1 MIRMRLSTATITAN
15 TALGNEDNDVHLIKL
30 HAPQLAQAVQA
41 GQYCMIRCCHS
52 EASDPLLRRPFF
64 IHSTQREQGLC
75 TLLVWVRGR
84 GTAWLTQQPVGAQ
97 LDMLGPLGHGWSI
110 SRNARNLLLVSD
122 VQLIAP
128 LPFLIQAALEQELA
142 VTLLCQS
149 RTLDDAYPPALLP
162 PEVEYHIIAG
172 DESAP
177 ENLLLVLGEYLS
189 WADAAFC
196 CVPRETATVLYNRFE
211 RLRGKHFAQ
220 SVVLQPLV
228 CGSGACFTCSI
239 EAHSGLKL
247 VCRDGPVFPL
257 REIVR

>member
-1 MIRMRLSTATITAN
+1 MYDT
-15 TALGNEDNDVHLIKL
+15 
-30 HAPQLAQAVQA
+30 
-41 GQYCMIRCCHS
+41 
-52 EASDPLLRRPFF
+52 LL
-64 IHSTQREQGLC
+64 
-75 TLLVWVRGR
+75 LLVWVRGR

-247 VCRDGPVFPL
+247 VCRDGPVLPL